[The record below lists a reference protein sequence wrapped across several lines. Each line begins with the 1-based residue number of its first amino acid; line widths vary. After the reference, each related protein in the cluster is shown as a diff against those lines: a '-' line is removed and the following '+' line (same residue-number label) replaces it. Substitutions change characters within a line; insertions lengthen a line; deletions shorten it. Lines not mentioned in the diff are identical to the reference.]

1 MLTGCVRYSDVSLI
15 GLIQDYLTLIS
26 QLEHLFVSSSTF
38 TLQKLWFY
46 VHPTLHTLS
55 ILYALIT
62 ELSRIEDPGMG
73 SDHLSEDD
81 DEDDE
86 RDRALGLGGL
96 KAVIN
101 DIVLGSPAGLAK
113 GGEVVAILWER
124 MMNMSGCT

>member
-1 MLTGCVRYSDVSLI
+1 M
-15 GLIQDYLTLIS
+15 
-26 QLEHLFVSSSTF
+26 EHAFVSSSTF

-62 ELSRIEDPGMG
+62 ELARIEDPGPG
-73 SDHLSEDD
+73 SDHLSDDD

-86 RDRALGLGGL
+86 RDQALGLGGL

-101 DIVLGSPAGLAK
+101 DLVLGSPGGLVK

-124 MMNMSGCT
+124 MMNMSGYVWSHVLLSSFVD